1 MDIAI
6 SGNSASQSAKIE
18 VGTLP
23 MKSAVKDAELNRASL
38 VQAVDE
44 ADKTQATGK
53 EGEQSPEQL
62 EQVAAE
68 MTDMMSLM
76 RKGLA
81 FKVDDKLG
89 MPVVSVMDI
98 DSGDLIRQIP
108 SEEALELARKMSEVT
123 GVLMKTEA

>member
-1 MDIAI
+1 MDITI
-6 SGNSASQSAKIE
+6 SGNSTPQGAKIE

-23 MKSAVKDAELNRASL
+23 TKAAVRDAELTRESL
-38 VQAVDE
+38 IQAVDE
-44 ADKTQATGK
+44 ADNTQATAK